1 MTGGR
6 HKNTHFLVQPKVLA
20 RLVQESYYVAA
31 TDHADPVRLLLGT
44 YLAYILASR
53 LLVHILG
60 NTYVVMRTFE

>member
-1 MTGGR
+1 M
-6 HKNTHFLVQPKVLA
+6 VQPKVLA

-44 YLAYILASR
+44 YLAYILESSR